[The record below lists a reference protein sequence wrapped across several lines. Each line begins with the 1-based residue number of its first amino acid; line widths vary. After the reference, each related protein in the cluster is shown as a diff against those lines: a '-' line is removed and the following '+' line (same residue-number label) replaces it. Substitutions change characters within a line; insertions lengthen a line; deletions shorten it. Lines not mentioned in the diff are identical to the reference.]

1 MQRRKGTRALDV
13 KVMETEVCEIN
24 LANGSG
30 HGELG
35 PSEPNLW
42 ELLLPCYLVVG
53 GSLPAS
59 HFLQL
64 TVLLPL

>member
-1 MQRRKGTRALDV
+1 MN
-13 KVMETEVCEIN
+13 VMETEVCEIN
-24 LANGSG
+24 SANGPG

-35 PSEPNLW
+35 PSEPSLG

-59 HFLQL
+59 RFLHL
-64 TVLLPL
+64 TVLLSL